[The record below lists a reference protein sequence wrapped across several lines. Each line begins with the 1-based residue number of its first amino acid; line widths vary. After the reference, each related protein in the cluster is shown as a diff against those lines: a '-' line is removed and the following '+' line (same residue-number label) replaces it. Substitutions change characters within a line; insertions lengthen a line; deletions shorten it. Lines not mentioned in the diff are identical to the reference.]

1 MKKIFD
7 GEVYEV
13 LPLKGGIIF
22 SYCKESNEENVLVA
36 YRMLSFDNGRFSN
49 VENDIYLITKFGNN
63 YKSIAALCENHIKT
77 KSITLQSGKVF
88 LMQPDGTAQ
97 LVDNDAT
104 PIWTGKLS
112 YKNQIPSDIAI
123 HNNSLWA
130 VYPDCN
136 VLLSYNLATMR
147 EELRIGGGENSP
159 LKKPRSIS
167 VNGDC
172 ITVCNIESQNIVE
185 VNLTNYKVRE
195 VQNFDEP
202 VYQYLD
208 VSDNRFALL
217 SSGLYYMNI

>member
-22 SYCKESNEENVLVA
+22 SYCKETDGENVLVA

-63 YKSIAALCENHIKT
+63 YRSIATLCENHIKT
-77 KSITLQSGKVF
+77 KTINLPSGKIF

-97 LVDNDAT
+97 LVDNDAS
-104 PIWTGKLS
+104 PVWTGRLS
-112 YKNQIPSDIAI
+112 YKNTTPSDIAL
-123 HNNSLWA
+123 HDNSLWA

-147 EELRIGGGENSP
+147 EELRIGGGKASP
-159 LKKPRSIS
+159 LNRPRTISI
-167 VNGDC
+167 NDNR
-172 ITVCNIESQNIVE
+172 ITVCNLESRNIIEVD
-185 VNLTNYKVRE
+185 LANYKVRE
-195 VQNFDEP
+195 VESFDEP
-202 VYQYLD
+202 VYQYLE
-208 VSDNRFALL
+208 VAGNRFALL
-217 SSGLYYMNI
+217 ESGLYYLV